1 MNWQGDV
8 LAVILW
14 IEIGLL
20 QTVYVFRG
28 LSALIE
34 AISSINYTTA
44 FALLYVKAFADTINQ
59 IW

>member
-14 IEIGLL
+14 IEIGRL
-20 QTVYVFRG
+20 QTVYVFLG
-28 LSALIE
+28 LSVLIE

-44 FALLYVKAFADTINQ
+44 FAPLYVKAFADTIKQ